1 MRALAT
7 ASCAPAKPPTPAN
20 PTAKPERKPGLAGNH
35 CSRLRISSIDEMTGE
50 VLVLVGGLHV
60 LHRLR
65 TKAALHGLCWHIR
78 MGVSKLEAW
87 LLSSQA
93 ALRQIPESLRH
104 APEHGRSELHL
115 PPLSNGEVAARL
127 D

>member
-50 VLVLVGGLHV
+50 VLVLVGGLRV
-60 LHRLR
+60 LQRLR
-65 TKAALHGLCWHIR
+65 TKAALHGLCWYIR
-78 MGVSKLEAW
+78 VGIPKLETW
-87 LLSSQA
+87 LLSRQTA
-93 ALRQIPESLRH
+93 FGQIPESLRH
-104 APEHGRSELHL
+104 SPEHR
-115 PPLSNGEVAARL
+115 R
-127 D
+127 